1 MKKIVILVLFLISNK
16 TEAQEIEMREEND
29 ELVALLTST
38 IPLQLEPH
46 LFSTNAIVMIPK
58 DTLVSPDYVFSFF
71 YNSPEEIT
79 LDTTCEVEIRFWD
92 GTLFSFPYFKHRNR
106 YVIKDSTACFQVFIS
121 SDCIQ
126 KMKDMPVRYYI
137 FNTPLYQHK
146 ITIED
151 KAKMLMPLLTRYILK
166 KQDEEY
172 TILSQKRKDSNPLL
186 VCYTNRGS
194 R

>member
-1 MKKIVILVLFLISNK
+1 MKYFLLIYLFLQSNISQG
-16 TEAQEIEMREEND
+16 QEIDIRKEND
-29 ELVALLTST
+29 EGVVFLTT
-38 IPLQLEPH
+38 TLPLQIEPH

-58 DTLVSPDYVFSFF
+58 DPLVSPDYVFSFF

-106 YVIKDSTACFQVFIS
+106 YVIKDSTVCFQVFIS
-121 SDCIQ
+121 SDCIL

-151 KAKMLMPLLTRYILK
+151 KAKMIMPLLTRYILK

-172 TILSQKRKDSNPLL
+172 TILSQKRKE
-186 VCYTNRGS
+186 
-194 R
+194 